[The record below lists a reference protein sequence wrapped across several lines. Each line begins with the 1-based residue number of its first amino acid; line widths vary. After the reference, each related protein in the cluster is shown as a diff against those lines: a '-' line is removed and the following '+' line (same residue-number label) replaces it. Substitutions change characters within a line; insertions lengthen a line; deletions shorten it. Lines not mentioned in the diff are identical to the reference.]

1 MTFRQAAQALVTKL
15 FPPLRPLSGG
25 RGGWRPLVVREPYTG
40 AWQENVEITAETA
53 LSYST
58 VFACVTLI
66 ASDIAKLGLRL
77 VWQDA
82 AGIWTE
88 AESPAFSP
96 VLRKPNR
103 YQSRVKFIEQWITSK
118 LIHGNTYVLKTRDGR
133 GVVTALYVLD
143 PTRVMPLVSAS
154 GDVYYEIKRDDLS
167 GLPEER
173 LVLPARDIIH
183 DTMICL
189 WHPLV
194 GVSPIFAAGMAAQQG
209 LNIQAGSKA
218 FFENGANPSGMLTAP
233 GAISD
238 ETVARLLE
246 TLATKKPGETLV
258 GGDGLKFETFTMNA
272 VDAQLIDQLKW
283 TGQTIC
289 ACYHVPPYMVG
300 LVPAPPYANHEPL
313 VQLYHAQCLQ
323 SLIVNLEVS
332 LDEGL
337 GLGPQF
343 ENRYGVEVDTDDLI
357 WLDTATRT
365 KAASDGISS
374 GALSPDEA
382 RHKYYGLGAVPGGA
396 TPYLQQ
402 QYFSLKALAERDA
415 DKPFVKA
422 ATPPPADAPDDIP
435 DDELESRAAAMA
447 ALVLKDAA

>member
-1 MTFRQAAQALVTKL
+1 VTLRQVAQSLVTKL
-15 FPPLRPLSGG
+15 FPPLRPLTGG

-40 AWQENVEITAETA
+40 AWQENVELTAETA
-53 LSYST
+53 LSFST

-77 VWQDA
+77 VQQDA
-82 AGIWTE
+82 AGIWAE
-88 AESPAFSP
+88 ADSPAFSP

-103 YQSRVKFIEQWITSK
+103 YQSRIKFVEQWITSK
-118 LIHGNTYVLKTRDGR
+118 LIHGNTYALKTRDAR

-143 PTRVMPLVSAS
+143 PTRVTPLVSAS
-154 GDVYYEIKRDDLS
+154 GDVYYELKRDDLS
-167 GLPEER
+167 GLPEDR
-173 LVLPARDIIH
+173 LILPAREIIH

-189 WHPLV
+189 WHPLI
-194 GVSPIFAAGMAAQQG
+194 GVSPIVAAGMAAQQG

-218 FFENGANPSGMLTAP
+218 FFENGASPSGMLTAP

-238 ETVARLLE
+238 ETVTRLLA
-246 TLATKKPGETLV
+246 TLASKKPGETLV
-258 GGDGLKFETFTMNA
+258 GGDGLKFDKFTMSA
-272 VDAQLIDQLKW
+272 VDAQLIEQLKF
-283 TGQTIC
+283 TGETIC
-289 ACYHVPPYMVG
+289 SCYHVPPYMVG

-343 ENRYGVEVDTDDLI
+343 GNTYGVEVNPDDLI

-365 KAASDGISS
+365 RAAGEGISS

-382 RHKYYGLGAVPGGA
+382 RAKYYGLGAVPGGD

-402 QYFSLKALAERDA
+402 QYFSLAALAERDA
-415 DKPFVKA
+415 AQPFVKPA
-422 ATPPPADAPDDIP
+422 APTPATDPDEIPADDLERRAF
-435 DDELESRAAAMA
+435 ELLE
-447 ALVLKDAA
+447 ALT